1 MRTKSVL
8 TLDDAKKMMAAGEA
22 EAIRNKWDVVIAILD
37 DGAHLVALHRMDR
50 ARPGNPE
57 VAIGKANTSALTL
70 RSSKVWED
78 RVVGGRTSL
87 LGMPFMPVQ
96 GGLPII
102 VNGDCL
108 GAIGVS
114 GVTSEQDEQVA
125 RAAIHAAFP
134 TAEFVRPE
142 DKHE

>member
-8 TLDDAKKMMAAGEA
+8 TLDDAKKLMAAAEA
-22 EAIRNKWDVVIAILD
+22 EATKNKWDIVVAVLD
-37 DGAHLVALHRMDR
+37 DGAHLIGLHRMDR
-50 ARPGNPE
+50 ARPGNPD
-57 VAIGKANTSALTL
+57 VAIQKARTSALTL

-78 RVVGGRTSL
+78 RVLEGRTSM
-87 LGMPFMPVQ
+87 LGMPFLPVQ

-102 VNGDCL
+102 VNGDCI
-108 GAIGVS
+108 GAIGIS
-114 GVTSEQDEQVA
+114 GVTSQQDEQVA
-125 RAAIHAAFP
+125 RAAIHSLFP